1 MATALHVLIVEDSE
15 DDALLLVRALRRG
28 GLDPAWQRV
37 ENARELAAALDSAAW
52 DCVLSDYTLPTLD
65 APTALSILKA
75 RGLDVPFLIVSRNV
89 GEDVAVAA
97 MKAGAN
103 DYIMKGNLARLVP
116 AIEREMRDAHER
128 ETRRRAESALVESE
142 ERYALAARGAND
154 GLWDW
159 DLRTHRIYFSPRW
172 KLMLGFAEEEIGDGV
187 EEWLSRVHREDA
199 ARLKTQIVAHL
210 NGETVH
216 FENEHRMTHRDGSWR
231 WMLSRGLAVRDEKGA
246 AYRMAGSQTDITE
259 RKLAEEQ
266 LLHDAFH
273 DALTGLPNRALFLD
287 RLGLALE
294 RSRRRDGRFAVLFV
308 DLDRFKVVNDGLGHL
323 AGDALLVAVSQR
335 LLAFVHP
342 GDTLARFGGDE
353 FTILLDEVGGAED
366 AVRTAERIQGE
377 LSRPFDLPSGREVFT
392 TASVGIA
399 LSDVR
404 YQTADELL
412 RDADTAMY
420 RAKAQGRAR
429 YVLFDAGMHTRAVEL
444 LTLETDLRRALER
457 DELVVYYQPI
467 VAIDTGRLS
476 GFEALVRWRHPLRGL
491 VLPSEFIGFAEES
504 ALIVPLGAW
513 VLKEACRQ
521 TAAWVRSASGDP
533 PLTVSVNVSAR
544 QLARPELG
552 DEVEAALEESGL
564 PASSLRLEITESL
577 MVQSAEAAPAT
588 LARLRGLGIEL
599 YVDDFGTGYS
609 SLGTLQTLPVDKLK
623 IDSSFV
629 ARLEANEGSRELVRT
644 ILALARNLGLGVI
657 AEGVETEGQRRL
669 LAELG
674 CEQGQG
680 FLFAGPLTAEE
691 VGELVASR
699 GVLDTVESVGA
710 ADGAAEPAA

>member
-1 MATALHVLIVEDSE
+1 MATALRVLIVEDSE
-15 DDALLLVRALRRG
+15 DDALLLVRALKRG
-28 GLDPAWQRV
+28 GLDPAWRRV
-37 ENARELAAALDSAAW
+37 DDARELAAALDTAEW

-65 APTALSILKA
+65 APTALSILKG

-97 MKAGAN
+97 MKAGAH

-116 AIEREMRDAHER
+116 AIEREIRDAHER
-128 ETRRRAESALVESE
+128 ETRRRAESALFESE

-159 DLRTHRIYFSPRW
+159 DLRTRLIYFSSRW
-172 KLMLGFAEEEIGDGV
+172 KLMLGFADDEIGDGV
-187 EEWLSRVHREDA
+187 EEWFSRVYREDA
-199 ARLKTQIVAHL
+199 PRLKTQIVAHL

-216 FENEHRMTHRDGSWR
+216 FENEHRMEHRDGSWR
-231 WMLSRGLAVRDEKGA
+231 WMLSRGLAVRDEKGI

-308 DLDRFKVVNDGLGHL
+308 DLDRFKMVNDGLGHV
-323 AGDALLVAVSQR
+323 AGDSLLVAVSQR

-366 AVRTAERIQGE
+366 AVRTAEGIQGE
-377 LSRPFDLPSGREVFT
+377 LSRPFDLPAGREVFT

-399 LSDVR
+399 LSDGR

-457 DELVVYYQPI
+457 DELSVYYQPI
-467 VAIDTGRLS
+467 VSIETGRLS
-476 GFEALVRWRHPLRGL
+476 GFEALVRWRHPQRGL

-504 ALIVPLGAW
+504 GLVVPLGAW

-521 TAAWVRSASGDP
+521 TAAWLRAAGADP

-577 MVQSAEAAPAT
+577 TVQGADAAPAT

-609 SLGTLQTLPVDKLK
+609 SLGTLQMLPVDKLK

-669 LAELG
+669 LGALG
-674 CEQGQG
+674 CEQAQG
-680 FLFAGPLTAEE
+680 FLFARPLTAEE
-691 VGELVASR
+691 AGAMVAARNLLGEVA
-699 GVLDTVESVGA
+699 GGA
-710 ADGAAEPAA
+710 